1 MKIKNVKK
9 KVLIF
14 IDWYLPGYK
23 AGGPIQS
30 VSNLVEHLKGEF
42 DFSIVTRDT
51 DYCETIPYTTVKSN
65 EWNVLADGV
74 RIYYFS
80 EDQLTRSN
88 VRTLIRKEE
97 FDSLYLNGIFSLYFT
112 LIPLF
117 YMRKKRDKRVVIAAR
132 GMFAE
137 SALGV
142 KKTKKKFFM
151 RSARILK
158 LFDNVLFH
166 VTNEQ
171 EKQDVRKALGEEIP
185 VRTAANLPSKNTLDK
200 LPGREKIPGKLRLVN
215 VARIAPEKN
224 LLYALEVLKQVKS
237 EVTFDFYG
245 PVYDQEYWAQC
256 KLVMDELPQ
265 NVTANYKGSI
275 ESAKVI
281 GMLSSYHMMFMPTQ
295 GENFGHIIL
304 QSLSAGCPVIISDQT
319 PWKQLIESN
328 VGWDLDLDFKE
339 HFADNIDHSAA
350 LGQQEY
356 NQMSEAAFRYAKKYS
371 QNDEIVVQ
379 NRHLFL

>member
-1 MKIKNVKK
+1 MKK

-30 VSNLVEHLKGEF
+30 VSNLVEHLKDEF

-51 DYCETIPYTTVKSN
+51 DYCESIPYQNVKSN
-65 EWNVLADGV
+65 EWNVQADGTRV
-74 RIYYFS
+74 WYFS
-80 EDQLTRSN
+80 EDQLTRAN
-88 VRTLIRKEE
+88 VRNLLRKTE
-97 FDSLYLNGIFSLYFT
+97 FDHLYLNGIFSLYFT

-117 YMRKKRDKRVVIAAR
+117 YMRKKREKRVVIAAR

-151 RSARILK
+151 HSARILK

-171 EKQDVRKALGEEIP
+171 EKQDVRRALGEEIP
-185 VRTAANLPSKNTLDK
+185 VMIAANLPSKNPLEK
-200 LPGREKIPGKLRLVN
+200 LPLREKKAGTLRLVN

-224 LLYALEVLKQVKS
+224 LLYALEVLKQVKQD
-237 EVTFDFYG
+237 VAFDFYG

-265 NVTANYKGSI
+265 NVAANYKGSI
-275 ESAKVI
+275 ESGKVI
-281 GMLSSYHMMFMPTQ
+281 SMLSSYHMMFMPTQ

-319 PWKQLIESN
+319 PWKRLIESN
-328 VGWDLDLDFKE
+328 VGWDCDLRFKE

-356 NQMSEAAFRYAKKYS
+356 NEMSEAAFRYAAKYS
-371 QNDEIVVQ
+371 RNDEILKQ

>member
-1 MKIKNVKK
+1 M
-9 KVLIF
+9 LIF

-51 DYCETIPYTTVKSN
+51 DYCETIPYKNVKSN
-65 EWNVLADGV
+65 EWNEQADGT

-80 EDQLTRSN
+80 EDQLTRAN
-88 VRTLIRKEE
+88 VRNLIRKAD
-97 FDSLYLNGIFSLYFT
+97 FDCLYLNGIFSLYFT

-117 YMRKKRDKRVVIAAR
+117 YMRKKREKRVVIAAR

-200 LPGREKIPGKLRLVN
+200 LPPREKNEGTLRLVN

-237 EVTFDFYG
+237 NVTFDFYG

-275 ESAKVI
+275 ESSKVI

-319 PWKQLIESN
+319 PWKRLIESN
-328 VGWDLDLDFKE
+328 VGWDCDLQFKE
-339 HFADNIDHSAA
+339 FFADNIDHSAA
-350 LGQQEY
+350 LDQQEY
-356 NQMSEAAFRYAKKYS
+356 DEMSEAAFRYAKKYS
-371 QNDEIVVQ
+371 GNDEIVVQ
-379 NRHLFL
+379 NRYLFL